1 MSFSRNENWTKTSW
15 MNDMVTSPRFAKD
28 LTSIYADDIIQAVE
42 EEKAFPTI
50 SAAIDDLRSRTGL
63 GEAEAIN
70 LRKVAAYG
78 IDPKLHNAIE
88 NLSTLAP
95 VKVAK
100 LLKAYNSKCVDC
112 TAAGQECLHV
122 LKANAR
128 RAIKEVG
135 FEKLAA
141 RVDEFNK
148 AAKVEVNKAKW
159 AKFTKKAGN
168 DFKGNWM
175 AANDDDAMVG
185 NPSDFDN
192 QMKRRLKGEPGNDF
206 KGNWM
211 AANDDDAMVGNPSD
225 FDNQMKRRLE
235 NRAAWSKIVGAKK
248 KDDAGCSKCD
258 CKLTGKE
265 KECGIKKCKKCDP
278 KGYAKKKGG
287 PATKKAYFQG
297 SDTPVDK
304 IVSND
309 PDKLGYPGEVGY
321 ARQPMAVPVGGDSRD
336 WEQSWFEGAANETQK
351 VMGPKGSE
359 LAEKKEWQRI
369 ASWKSFMNKKAG
381 GMNPGFQAYLDK
393 KKGKGGESDD
403 DDSKEDSKDDDDKKD
418 ASVRGSFLKK
428 AELVFPQEVYSALQQ
443 MTGSIEGISSLLKVM
458 IDAIGADEYAGA
470 EEQQAEVALPGMTE
484 LIGSE
489 PVAKWLV
496 ENVNND
502 NDLSNLERI
511 MNNMKRHS
519 SSWNVKIRTAALKKH
534 ANLLKAANIEA
545 NDINQLT
552 ERAGERL
559 SEAANVIKDFKNSK
573 DRLSSGDD
581 QFIQQMTDEYTDR
594 LDDIVNDKGLA
605 SRIIDLIS
613 KSADKAASLI
623 YIIDDLLK
631 YEK

>member
-15 MNDMVTSPRFAKD
+15 MNDMVTSPRFARD

-42 EEKAFPTI
+42 EDKAFPTI
-50 SAAIDDLRSRTGL
+50 KAAIDDLRARTGL

-78 IDPKLHNAIE
+78 IDPKLANAIE
-88 NLSTLAP
+88 NLTSLAP
-95 VKVAK
+95 VKTAK
-100 LLKAYNSKCVDC
+100 LLKAYASKCVGC
-112 TAAGQECLHV
+112 TKSGSECGHILT
-122 LKANAR
+122 ANTK

-135 FEKLAA
+135 HDVLAA

-148 AAKVEVNKAKW
+148 TAKVEANKAKW

-175 AANDDDAMVG
+175 AANDDD
-185 NPSDFDN
+185 
-192 QMKRRLKGEPGNDF
+192 
-206 KGNWM
+206 
-211 AANDDDAMVGNPSD
+211 DDAMVGNPSD
-225 FDNQMKRRLE
+225 YDNQMKRRLE

-287 PATKKAYFQG
+287 PTTKKAYFQG
-297 SDTPVDK
+297 SDTLVDK

-359 LAEKKEWQRI
+359 LKEKEHWQRI
-369 ASWKSFMNKKAG
+369 ASWKSFMNKSAG
-381 GMNPGFQAYLDK
+381 GMNPGFKAYLDK
-393 KKGKGGESDD
+393 KNGKDKEGCTETHHHTEACGMS
-403 DDSKEDSKDDDDKKD
+403 EDSDKTPKKEEKK
-418 ASVRGSFLKK
+418 ASRNITKK
-428 AELVFPQEVYSALQQ
+428 AELVFPQEVLSALQQ
-443 MTGSIEGISSLLKVM
+443 LASSSREKLLEVLGKMVQQIESSAYLDAEVHAADL
-458 IDAIGADEYAGA
+458 AIGDVSEAVGGNDE
-470 EEQQAEVALPGMTE
+470 VT
-484 LIGSE
+484 
-489 PVAKWLV
+489 KWLV
-496 ENVNND
+496 QTVTSRSLYDELVQSFGRMSD
-502 NDLSNLERI
+502 HRSN
-511 MNNMKRHS
+511 
-519 SSWNVKIRTAALKKH
+519 WNVKIRTAALKKH
-534 ANLLKAANIEA
+534 GHLMKAADIA
-545 NDINQLT
+545 PNDINQLT
-552 ERAGERL
+552 ERAGDRL
-559 SEAANVIKDFKNSK
+559 SEVSDVIKDFKNSK

-581 QFIQQMTDEYTDR
+581 QFIGQMADEYMNR
-594 LDDIVNDKGLA
+594 LDGIINDRGLA
-605 SRIIDLIS
+605 SRIIDLVS